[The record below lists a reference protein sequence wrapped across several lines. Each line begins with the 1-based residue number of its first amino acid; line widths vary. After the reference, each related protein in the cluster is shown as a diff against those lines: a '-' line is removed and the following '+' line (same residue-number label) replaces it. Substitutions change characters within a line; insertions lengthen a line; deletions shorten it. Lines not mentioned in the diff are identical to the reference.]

1 MQTENLLRRSVA
13 KALRRLGKTGTIKAM
28 TEAIVYQG
36 EPGAYSHLA
45 CQDGFPN
52 MTPKPCPSFA
62 AAFREVSSG
71 AAKLAMI
78 PVENTVAGRVSDIY
92 HLLPEGG
99 LHIIGEQYLAVHHQ
113 LLALPGTQL
122 GDIKTARSHPM
133 ALGQV
138 RKRLSSMNIKPIND
152 VDTAGAARAVAELGD
167 NSVAAIAST
176 LAGET
181 YGLEVLAADIE
192 DAAHNTTRFLI
203 LANEPLNIT
212 KSAGPVVTSFVFK
225 VRSVPSALY
234 KALGGFATNGINM
247 TKLESYMVGGS
258 FQAAQFYADVEGHP
272 EDENMKH
279 ALEELSFFT
288 ESVSMLGTYPA
299 HASRYNA

>member
-1 MQTENLLRRSVA
+1 M
-13 KALRRLGKTGTIKAM
+13 TGN
-28 TEAIVYQG
+28 IVYQG

-45 CQDGFPN
+45 CQDGFPD
-52 MTPKPCPSFA
+52 MTPKPCASFA
-62 AAFREVSSG
+62 AAFAQVSSG

-99 LHIIGEQYLAVHHQ
+99 LSIIGEQYLAVHHQ
-113 LLALPGTQL
+113 LLAVPGAKFSE
-122 GDIKTARSHPM
+122 IKTARSHPM

-138 RKRLSSMNIKPIND
+138 RKRLISMGIKPVSD
-152 VDTAGAARAVAELGD
+152 VDTAGAARNVAELGD
-167 NSVAAIAST
+167 KSVAAIASR
-176 LAGET
+176 LAAET
-181 YGLEVLAADIE
+181 YGLEILAADIE

-203 LANEPLNIT
+203 LANEPLTLPKEN
-212 KSAGPVVTSFVFK
+212 GPVVTSFVFK

-234 KALGGFATNGINM
+234 KALGGFATNGVNM

-272 EDENMKH
+272 EDDGMKH

-288 ESVSMLGTYPA
+288 ESVTMLGTYPA
-299 HASRYNA
+299 HSSRSHKG

>member
-1 MQTENLLRRSVA
+1 
-13 KALRRLGKTGTIKAM
+13 M
-28 TEAIVYQG
+28 TDTIVYQG

-45 CQDGFPN
+45 CQDGFPD
-52 MTPKPCPSFA
+52 MIPEPCASFA
-62 AAFREVSSG
+62 AAFAKVSSG
-71 AAKLAMI
+71 SAKLAMI

-113 LLALPGTQL
+113 LLAVPGAKL
-122 GDIKTARSHPM
+122 SDLKSARSHPM

-138 RKRLSSMNIKPIND
+138 RKRLASMNIKPVTD
-152 VDTAGAARAVAELGD
+152 VDTAGAARSVSELGD
-167 NSVAAIAST
+167 KSVAAIASS
-176 LAGET
+176 LAAET
-181 YGLEVLAADIE
+181 YGLEILASDIE
-192 DAAHNTTRFLI
+192 DASHNTTRFLI
-203 LANEPLNIT
+203 LADEPLKMPRTN
-212 KSAGPVVTSFVFK
+212 GPVVTSFVFK

-272 EDENMKH
+272 EDEGMKH

-288 ESVSMLGTYPA
+288 ESVTMLGTYPA
-299 HASRYNA
+299 HSSRYEKARSQKG

>member
-1 MQTENLLRRSVA
+1 M
-13 KALRRLGKTGTIKAM
+13 TGT
-28 TEAIVYQG
+28 IVYQG

-45 CQDGFPN
+45 CQDGFPD
-52 MTPKPCPSFA
+52 MTPKPCASFA
-62 AAFREVSSG
+62 AAFAQVSSG
-71 AAKLAMI
+71 AATLAMI

-99 LHIIGEQYLAVHHQ
+99 LSIIGEQYLAVHHQ
-113 LLALPGTQL
+113 LLAVPGTKL
-122 GDIKTARSHPM
+122 SEIKTARSHPM

-138 RKRLSSMNIKPIND
+138 RKRLSSMGIKPVAD
-152 VDTAGAARAVAELGD
+152 VDTAGAAQSVAQLGD
-167 NSVAAIAST
+167 KSVAAIASS
-176 LAGET
+176 LAAQT
-181 YGLEVLAADIE
+181 YGLEILAADIE

-203 LANEPLNIT
+203 LADEPLNVP
-212 KSAGPVVTSFVFK
+212 KDNGPVVTSFVFK

-272 EDENMKH
+272 EDDGMKH
-279 ALEELSFFT
+279 ALEELSFFS
-288 ESVSMLGTYPA
+288 ESVTMLGTYPA
-299 HASRYNA
+299 HSSRSHKS

>member
-1 MQTENLLRRSVA
+1 
-13 KALRRLGKTGTIKAM
+13 M
-28 TEAIVYQG
+28 TDIIVYQG

-45 CQDGFPN
+45 CQDGFPDL
-52 MTPKPCPSFA
+52 TPQPCASFA
-62 AAFREVSSG
+62 AAFAKVSSG

-99 LHIIGEQYLAVHHQ
+99 LYIIGEQYLAVHHQ
-113 LLALPGTQL
+113 LLAVPGAML
-122 GDIKTARSHPM
+122 SDIKTARSHPM

-138 RKRLSSMNIKPIND
+138 RKRLASMDIRPITD
-152 VDTAGAARAVAELGD
+152 VDTAGAARSVAELGD
-167 NSVAAIAST
+167 KSVAAIASS
-176 LAGET
+176 LAAET
-181 YGLEVLAADIE
+181 YGLDILASDVE
-192 DAAHNTTRFLI
+192 DASHNTTRFLI
-203 LANEPLNIT
+203 LADEPLNMP
-212 KSAGPVVTSFVFK
+212 KDNGPVVTSFVFK

-272 EDENMKH
+272 EDEGMKH

-288 ESVSMLGTYPA
+288 ESVTMLGTYPA
-299 HASRYNA
+299 HPSRYNTPG

>member
-1 MQTENLLRRSVA
+1 MADT
-13 KALRRLGKTGTIKAM
+13 
-28 TEAIVYQG
+28 IVYQG

-45 CQDGFPN
+45 CQDGFPE
-52 MTPKPCPSFA
+52 MTPQPCASFA
-62 AAFREVSSG
+62 SAFAQVSSG

-113 LLALPGTQL
+113 LLAVQGAKLS
-122 GDIKTARSHPM
+122 DIKSARSHPM

-138 RKRLSSMNIKPIND
+138 RKRLASMDIRPVTD
-152 VDTAGAARAVAELGD
+152 VDTAGAARSVAELGD
-167 NSVAAIAST
+167 NSVAAIASS
-176 LAGET
+176 LAAET
-181 YGLEVLAADIE
+181 YGLEILAPDIE

-203 LANEPLNIT
+203 LADEPLNMP
-212 KSAGPVVTSFVFK
+212 KDNGPVVTSFVFK

-272 EDENMKH
+272 EDAGMKH
-279 ALEELSFFT
+279 ALEELAFFT
-288 ESVSMLGTYPA
+288 ESMTMLGTYPA
-299 HASRYNA
+299 HASRKGS

>member
-1 MQTENLLRRSVA
+1 
-13 KALRRLGKTGTIKAM
+13 M
-28 TEAIVYQG
+28 TDVIVYQG

-45 CQDGFPN
+45 CQDGFPD
-52 MTPKPCPSFA
+52 MSPKPCASFA
-62 AAFREVSSG
+62 AAFQQVSSG
-71 AAKLAMI
+71 AASLAMI

-113 LLALPGTQL
+113 LLALPGAKL

-138 RKRLSSMNIKPIND
+138 RKRLASMDIRPVAD
-152 VDTAGAARAVAELGD
+152 VDTAGAARAVAELED
-167 NSVAAIAST
+167 TSVAAIAST
-176 LAGET
+176 LAGKT

-192 DAAHNTTRFLI
+192 DASHNTTRFLI
-203 LANEPLNIT
+203 LADKPLDMSKDN
-212 KSAGPVVTSFVFK
+212 GPVVTSFVFK

-234 KALGGFATNGINM
+234 KALGGFATNSVNM

-272 EDENMKH
+272 DDEGMKH

-288 ESVSMLGTYPA
+288 ESVTMLGTYPA
-299 HASRYNA
+299 HASRSQSG

>member
-1 MQTENLLRRSVA
+1 
-13 KALRRLGKTGTIKAM
+13 M
-28 TEAIVYQG
+28 TDTIVYQG

-52 MTPKPCPSFA
+52 MTPQPCASFA
-62 AAFREVSSG
+62 SAFAKVSSG

-99 LHIIGEQYLAVHHQ
+99 LHIIGEQYLPVHHQ
-113 LLALPGTQL
+113 LLAVPGAKL
-122 GDIKTARSHPM
+122 SDIKTARSHPM

-138 RKRLSSMNIKPIND
+138 RKRLASMDIRPVTD
-152 VDTAGAARAVAELGD
+152 VDTAGAARNVAELGD
-167 NSVAAIAST
+167 KSVAAIASS
-176 LAGET
+176 LAAET
-181 YGLEVLAADIE
+181 YGLDILAADIE

-203 LANEPLNIT
+203 LADQPLNMPNDD
-212 KSAGPVVTSFVFK
+212 GPVVTSFVFK

-272 EDENMKH
+272 NDEGMKH
-279 ALEELSFFT
+279 ALEELAFFT
-288 ESVSMLGTYPA
+288 ESVTMLGTYSA
-299 HASRYNA
+299 HSSRYGTHSSQQS

>member
-1 MQTENLLRRSVA
+1 
-13 KALRRLGKTGTIKAM
+13 M
-28 TEAIVYQG
+28 TDVIVYQG

-45 CQDGFPN
+45 CQDGYPN
-52 MTPKPCPSFA
+52 LTPKPCPSFA
-62 AAFREVSSG
+62 AAFREVSAG
-71 AAKLAMI
+71 MAKLAMI

-113 LLALPGTQL
+113 LLAVPGATL
-122 GDIKTARSHPM
+122 SDIKTARSHPM

-138 RKRLSSMNIKPIND
+138 RKRLTSMNIRALND
-152 VDTAGAARAVAELGD
+152 VDTAGAARAVAEQGD
-167 NSVAAIAST
+167 KSVAAIAST
-176 LAGET
+176 LAANT
-181 YGLEVLAADIE
+181 YGLDILASDIE
-192 DAAHNTTRFLI
+192 DASHNTTRFLI
-203 LANEPLNIT
+203 LANEPLSMLKDN
-212 KSAGPVVTSFVFK
+212 GPVVTSFVFK

-247 TKLESYMVGGS
+247 TKLESYMIGGS

-272 EDENMKH
+272 EDEGMKH

-288 ESVSMLGTYPA
+288 ESVTMLGTYPA
-299 HASRYNA
+299 HISRSQKG

>member
-1 MQTENLLRRSVA
+1 
-13 KALRRLGKTGTIKAM
+13 M
-28 TEAIVYQG
+28 TDTIVYQG

-45 CQDGFPN
+45 CQDGFRDMIPE
-52 MTPKPCPSFA
+52 PCASFA
-62 AAFREVSSG
+62 AAFEKVSSG
-71 AAKLAMI
+71 SAKLAMI

-113 LLALPGTQL
+113 LLAVEGARL

-138 RKRLSSMNIKPIND
+138 RKRLASMNIKPVTD
-152 VDTAGAARAVAELGD
+152 VDTAGAARSVSELGD
-167 NSVAAIAST
+167 KSVAAIASS
-176 LAGET
+176 LAAET
-181 YGLEVLAADIE
+181 YGLEILAADIE

-203 LANEPLNIT
+203 LADQPLDIPNDN
-212 KSAGPVVTSFVFK
+212 SPVVTSFVFK

-247 TKLESYMVGGS
+247 TKLESYMVDGS

-272 EDENMKH
+272 EDDGMKH

-288 ESVSMLGTYPA
+288 DSMTMLGTYPA
-299 HASRYNA
+299 HPSRSQKGS

>member
-1 MQTENLLRRSVA
+1 
-13 KALRRLGKTGTIKAM
+13 M
-28 TEAIVYQG
+28 TDAIVYQG

-45 CQDGFPN
+45 CQEGFPD
-52 MTPKPCPSFA
+52 MTPKPCASFA
-62 AAFREVSSG
+62 AAFKEVSSG

-113 LLALPGTQL
+113 LLAVPGAKL
-122 GDIKTARSHPM
+122 EDIKTARSHPM

-138 RKRLSSMNIKPIND
+138 RKRLETMNIRPVTD
-152 VDTAGAARAVAELGD
+152 VDTAGAAQSVAKLGD
-167 NSVAAIAST
+167 KSVAAIAST

-181 YGLEVLAADIE
+181 YGLDVLAADIE

-203 LANEPLNIT
+203 LADKPLALPKDN
-212 KSAGPVVTSFVFK
+212 GPVVTSFVFK

-247 TKLESYMVGGS
+247 TKLESYMIGGS

-272 EDENMKH
+272 EDEAMRH
-279 ALEELSFFT
+279 ALEELAFFT
-288 ESVSMLGTYPA
+288 ESVTMLGTYPA
-299 HASRYNA
+299 HVSRSETSRSQMG